1 MEKTS
6 VSVKIYNDNYILR
19 TEASEED
26 VRAVAQMVDEK
37 MQLLAEKKQHQ
48 NTEKIAVWAALDLAA
63 ELYKL
68 RRDCARLL
76 KIAKER

>member
-6 VSVKIYNDNYILR
+6 VSVKIYNDTYILR

-26 VRAVAQMVDEK
+26 VRAIARLVDDK
-37 MQLLAEKKQHQ
+37 MQLLADKKQHQ

-68 RRDCARLL
+68 RCDYARLL
-76 KIAKER
+76 KAAKG

>member
-6 VSVKIYNDNYILR
+6 VSVKIYNDTYILR

-26 VRAVAQMVDEK
+26 VRAIARLVDDK
-37 MQLLAEKKQHQ
+37 MQLLADKKQHQ

-68 RRDCARLL
+68 RRDYARLL
-76 KIAKER
+76 KAAKG